1 MCRVNVQI
9 SFSGEGLSLDY
20 GQSGIGILICL
31 HPTPILWSL
40 HITNQ
45 RWCAHRSTFKLCGV
59 AFEEGLLVPPQREN
73 PLFCATL
80 VGEIVPLYPP
90 SDADFVF
97 SDIRG
102 GHSVPVSW
110 VGFHWWDFLPS
121 TFCHSVGEMAPHYS
135 PKRDNNNRFLRVP
148 SVCARFM
155 GGVKNPGFPSRSH
168 HPSSK
173 PRLLFLPGGF
183 DPCPDLLSFW

>member
-1 MCRVNVQI
+1 M
-9 SFSGEGLSLDY
+9 DY

-31 HPTPILWSL
+31 HPTPFLWSL

-45 RWCAHRSTFKLCGV
+45 RRCVHRSTFKLCGV
-59 AFEEGLLVPPQREN
+59 AFEEGPLVPPQREN

-110 VGFHWWDFLPS
+110 VGFHRWDFLPS

-135 PKRDNNNRFLRVP
+135 PKRDNNNRFLRVFLL
-148 SVCARFM
+148 SV
-155 GGVKNPGFPSRSH
+155 PGLWAGLRT
-168 HPSSK
+168 
-173 PRLLFLPGGF
+173 RVFLPAAIIYHRNLDCFFCQGDSIHVPTCSVFGSANAT
-183 DPCPDLLSFW
+183 D